1 MMNGGYEFDVLMK
14 NWMLD
19 NVELNMGGM
28 HNVEN
33 AVAAIIIAH
42 QLGIENN
49 KIKEAIK
56 NFKGVKRRFE
66 YVLTPSRIKSKLR
79 EAISSFEGKAE
90 IQFPASSV
98 RKGKDESE
106 VIFIDDYAHHP
117 EELKALIRGAKSL
130 FSGKKCTIV
139 FQPHL
144 YSRTRDLAK
153 EFAESLDMADEV
165 ILLPIYPA
173 RELPIE
179 DVSSELI
186 LIKMNNENVQL
197 LTKEELL
204 EWTQKQSSFEQNG
217 IELLITA
224 GAGDIDQL
232 IQPLKNILNKKNK
245 LI

>member
-1 MMNGGYEFDVLMK
+1 
-14 NWMLD
+14 
-19 NVELNMGGM
+19 MGGM

-33 AVAAIIIAH
+33 ALAAIIISH

-66 YVLTPSRIKSKLR
+66 YIIAPPGIKNKHMKATSAFGGSTETPLPEEK
-79 EAISSFEGKAE
+79 G
-90 IQFPASSV
+90 
-98 RKGKDESE
+98 RKEE
-106 VIFIDDYAHHP
+106 LIFIDDYAHHP
-117 EELKALIRGAKSL
+117 EELKALIQGAKSL
-130 FSGKKCTIV
+130 FSKKKCTVI

-153 EFAESLDMADEV
+153 EFAESLDMADEI

-179 DVSSELI
+179 NVSSELI
-186 LIKMNNENVQL
+186 LKNMSNENVQL
-197 LTKEELL
+197 LSKEEIL
-204 EWTQKQSSFEQNG
+204 EWAKAQLSFGKKG

-232 IQPLKNILNKKNK
+232 IHPLKKILN
-245 LI
+245 